1 MSRVQPKQ
9 PPNIF
14 QYTNNVGPL
23 TIEQR
28 AFYEENGFLIVR
40 SVFDRN
46 ELEPIAKHYF
56 DICRNPSAYCGK
68 VCGNLV
74 RDINIADKTIDTSHL
89 APEFSYIKLNT
100 FAGPAGRDEIFHSY
114 VENPKLKPFIQQ
126 FICPAAKNETLI
138 TQNGM
143 MVVKPPGLGQTGS
156 ESTRHPLHQDLYY
169 FARGERDAEGNM
181 TEKENDGI
189 VCVSK

>member
-56 DICRNPSAYCGK
+56 DKLGLFAEPKGIIVSLKNK
-68 VCGNLV
+68 V
-74 RDINIADKTIDTSHL
+74 S
-89 APEFSYIKLNT
+89 
-100 FAGPAGRDEIFHSY
+100 
-114 VENPKLKPFIQQ
+114 
-126 FICPAAKNETLI
+126 
-138 TQNGM
+138 
-143 MVVKPPGLGQTGS
+143 LGFRS
-156 ESTRHPLHQDLYY
+156 LSL
-169 FARGERDAEGNM
+169 
-181 TEKENDGI
+181 
-189 VCVSK
+189 

>member
-68 VCGNLV
+68 VCGNVQSTCAFALLLLLV
-74 RDINIADKTIDTSHL
+74 EFVGVGWVSFWSGSRILVTIFERVRPSHV
-89 APEFSYIKLNT
+89 
-100 FAGPAGRDEIFHSY
+100 IF
-114 VENPKLKPFIQQ
+114 
-126 FICPAAKNETLI
+126 
-138 TQNGM
+138 
-143 MVVKPPGLGQTGS
+143 
-156 ESTRHPLHQDLYY
+156 
-169 FARGERDAEGNM
+169 
-181 TEKENDGI
+181 
-189 VCVSK
+189 

>member
-1 MSRVQPKQ
+1 
-9 PPNIF
+9 
-14 QYTNNVGPL
+14 
-23 TIEQR
+23 
-28 AFYEENGFLIVR
+28 
-40 SVFDRN
+40 
-46 ELEPIAKHYF
+46 
-56 DICRNPSAYCGK
+56 
-68 VCGNLV
+68 
-74 RDINIADKTIDTSHL
+74 
-89 APEFSYIKLNT
+89 
-100 FAGPAGRDEIFHSY
+100 
-114 VENPKLKPFIQQ
+114 KLKPFIQQ
-126 FICPAAKNETLI
+126 FICPVDKNETLI